1 MAANERVVNLAVRAK
16 DEFSKV
22 FKALEEAGRKTQLL
36 FVRDTRKALNETQG
50 EIQRVTREMTALS
63 RATGDNREQFLQL
76 AIAKGKLIEKASTL
90 SGNLN
95 RVLETVR
102 ANKTAASGGYSAF
115 IKMAEGMDVTQARAD
130 RLRREIQDL
139 NTEVGKSA
147 QKQASL
153 VSTNPFA
160 AQDAGRDASAYIQAA
175 RQKKAE
181 LRALM
186 AEQHRASGVT
196 QSNIRD
202 WFRYADS
209 IRIADTATE
218 NVTAA
223 VQATVPAL
231 NKKEAASKR
240 AAQAERVHAAA
251 MEGTTR
257 AARRMAAANGG
268 AAGARER
275 NAGKK
280 GDAQEVEVWGLKPW
294 QLTNLGYQIN
304 DVVSGLAIGQAPVQ
318 ILAQQAGQFAQIW
331 PNVMVNLARSIP
343 ILAGV
348 AAVLTPVIA
357 AFGRAAGERA
367 TMRAFTADLAL
378 SADGA
383 RYSAAEL
390 TKTAVAIR
398 GLGVEM
404 ATARDLISTF
414 MREGFAPEQIV
425 GLTRMA
431 QQLAKVTGTDLP
443 DAAAKIATAFSG
455 NAESV
460 RELDRE
466 LNFLTADQLA
476 QIRAMEQAGDRA
488 GALSTAQGI
497 LRDKLA
503 DTVQPATTW
512 EQALKDLKG
521 AWNEL
526 VTAIQN
532 SGIVDLGAVALELLA
547 LSAKGAALL
556 VNDAVDAFTD
566 SEDTLAEQYGRLKK
580 QRQEL
585 RRLLEEQQQVDR
597 AMFGKDALDS
607 GATQRLKA
615 QLEDVEAQYQAVVDQ
630 IKNYKSGQEDAT
642 EATEATAAA
651 TKAAAAATE
660 ETLKN
665 AADIDAVVQSQVT
678 GMQTQLETSLLTSRE
693 QFIQNALLEARNAAL
708 AKANELGVAFLGL
721 TEEQSAA
728 IREQSGL
735 LFDGQQS
742 AALKGNL
749 SSFVNKVVGVESG
762 GDPTARNPNS
772 TATGLGQFI
781 ESTWLEMFRRYFPD
795 RAASLSE
802 AAILALR
809 EDAALSRQVVELYA
823 QQNARVLEGAGLA
836 VNEASLY
843 LSHFLGPDGAV
854 KVLSASATTP
864 ISQILGSGQINA
876 NQSILEGK
884 TAGQVV
890 QWAAEK
896 MQITQA
902 EVSANERLSELD
914 RDRAEAA
921 KEYNEGYAQ
930 RVSELQFEIAM
941 QGEAAREAEIA
952 KAIREEELAAQK
964 AGLELTQERR
974 DEITRLTGQLWDQQN
989 AEAEVNRLMEERSLV
1004 LERLQLAQNR
1014 NDEAGILAA
1023 RGELQTIDDALTS
1036 AIDKAIAFWEAMG
1049 GPGADLAIQKLQ
1061 LVKTQLEDTTDEIST
1076 KYLPT
1081 AEEMNDRLA
1090 EAGANAFQ
1098 VLAEKAA
1105 EGKLSFGDFFNA
1117 LKQGIGQFLIDIG
1130 KAIIKQALF
1139 NTLSGGTS
1147 AGGGVGGWL
1156 SGIIGSIFH
1165 SGGVVGSAAPSRM
1178 VNPAVFSGAMR
1189 YHTGGVAG
1197 LKPNEVPVIA
1207 ERGEEILTEDD
1218 PRHRNNGGGGSQPNI
1233 KVVNVLD
1240 PAEVLEKALGTE
1252 VGEKAFINFMA
1263 RRSRQIN
1270 GVLG

>member
-1 MAANERVVNLAVRAK
+1 MMAANERVVNLAVRAK

-22 FKALEEAGRKTQLL
+22 FKSLEEAGRKTQLL
-36 FVRDTRKALNETQG
+36 FVRDTRKALNETQA
-50 EIQRVTREMTALS
+50 EIQRVTREMTTLS
-63 RATGDNREQFLQL
+63 RATGDNREQFFQL

-102 ANKTAASGGYSAF
+102 DNKTAASGGYSAF

-139 NTEVGKSA
+139 SVEIGKSA

-153 VSTNPFA
+153 TSTNPFA
-160 AQDAGRDASAYIQAA
+160 AADAGRDASTYIQAA
-175 RQKKAE
+175 REKKAE

-209 IRIADTATE
+209 IRVADTATE

-268 AAGARER
+268 AAGGARQR

-304 DVVSGLAIGQAPVQ
+304 DVVSGLAMGQAPVQ

-331 PNVMVNLARSIP
+331 PNVMVSLARSIP

-357 AFGRAAGERA
+357 AFGRAAEERA

-398 GLGVEM
+398 GLGIEM
-404 ATARDLISTF
+404 ATARDLIRSF
-414 MREGFAPEQIV
+414 MREGFQPDQIV
-425 GLTRMA
+425 GLTQMA
-431 QQLAKVTGTDLP
+431 KQLAEVTGTDLP

-521 AWNEL
+521 AWDEL

-532 SGIVDLGAVALELLA
+532 SGIVDLGAAALELLA
-547 LSAKGAALL
+547 YSAKGAAII
-556 VNDAVDAFTD
+556 VNGAVDAFTD
-566 SEDTLAEQYGRLKK
+566 SEETLAEQYGRLNKR
-580 QRQEL
+580 RQEIQAEIERAL
-585 RRLLEEQQQVDR
+585 GDSRNNLYGDPEGSREVRELR
-597 AMFGKDALDS
+597 AMLA
-607 GATQRLKA
+607 
-615 QLEDVEAQYQAVVDQ
+615 DVEAQYQAVVDQ
-630 IKNYKSGQEDAT
+630 IKNYNSGQEDAT

-651 TKAAAAATE
+651 TE
-660 ETLKN
+660 EALKN

-728 IREQSGL
+728 IREQAGL

-742 AALKGNL
+742 AALMGNL

-762 GDPTARNPNS
+762 GDPTARNENS

-795 RAASLSE
+795 RAATMSE

-809 EDAALSRQVVELYA
+809 EDAAMSRQMVELYA

-843 LSHFLGPDGAV
+843 LAHFLGPDGAV

-864 ISQILGSGQINA
+864 ISQLLGSDQINA
-876 NQSILEGK
+876 NQSILDGK

-890 QWAAEK
+890 QWAAQK

-902 EVSANERLSELD
+902 EVSANERLAELD

-974 DEITRLTGQLWDQQN
+974 DEIARLTGQLWDQQN

-1061 LVKTQLEDTTDEIST
+1061 LVKAQLQDTTNELST

-1139 NTLSGGTS
+1139 NALSGGT
-1147 AGGGVGGWL
+1147 AGGGGVGGWL

-1165 SGGVVGSAAPSRM
+1165 SGGVVGSAAPGRM

-1218 PRHRNNGGGGSQPNI
+1218 PRHRNNGGGSQPNI

-1270 GVLG
+1270 GVLA

>member
-22 FKALEEAGRKTQLL
+22 FRSLEEAGRRTQLL
-36 FVRDTRKALNETQG
+36 FVRDTRKALNDTQG
-50 EIQRVTREMTALS
+50 EIQRLAREMTILS
-63 RATGDNREQFLQL
+63 RAAGDNREQFLQL

-130 RLRREIQDL
+130 RLRREIHAL
-139 NTEVGKSA
+139 SVETGKSA
-147 QKQASL
+147 QKQASI
-153 VSTNPFA
+153 VSRNPFA
-160 AQDAGRDASAYIQAA
+160 AADAGRDASAYIQAA

-181 LRALM
+181 LQALM

-268 AAGARER
+268 AAGGARER

-304 DVVSGLAIGQAPVQ
+304 DVVSGLAMGQAPVQ

-404 ATARDLISTF
+404 ATARDLIRNF
-414 MREGFAPEQIV
+414 MREGFQPDQIV

-512 EQALKDLKG
+512 QQALKDLKG
-521 AWNEL
+521 AWDEL

-532 SGIVDLGAVALELLA
+532 SGIVDLGAAALELLA
-547 LSAKGAALL
+547 YSAKGAATII
-556 VNDAVDAFTD
+556 NGAVDAFAG
-566 SEDTLAEQYGRLKK
+566 SEETLAEQYGRLNKR
-580 QRQEL
+580 RQEIQADIERAL
-585 RRLLEEQQQVDR
+585 GDSRNNLYGDPEGSREVRELR
-597 AMFGKDALDS
+597 AMLA
-607 GATQRLKA
+607 
-615 QLEDVEAQYQAVVDQ
+615 DVEAQYKAVVDQ
-630 IKNYKSGQEDAT
+630 IKNYKSGQEDTT
-642 EATEATAAA
+642 EATKATAAA
-651 TKAAAAATE
+651 TEAAAAATE
-660 ETLKN
+660 DALKN
-665 AADIDAVVQSQVT
+665 AADIDAVVKSQLT
-678 GMQTQLETSLLTSRE
+678 GMETQLETSLLTSRE

-728 IREQSGL
+728 IRKQSGL

-772 TATGLGQFI
+772 TATGLGQFV
-781 ESTWLEMFRRYFPD
+781 ESTWLEMFQRYFPD
-795 RAASLSE
+795 RAASMSE

-809 EDAALSRQVVELYA
+809 EDAAMSRQMVELYA

-843 LSHFLGPDGAV
+843 LAHFLGPDGAM

-864 ISQILGSGQINA
+864 ISKLLGSGQINA

-890 QWAAEK
+890 QWADQK

-902 EVSANERLSELD
+902 EVSANERLGELD

-974 DEITRLTGQLWDQQN
+974 DEIARLTGQLWDQQN
-989 AEAEVNRLMEERSLV
+989 AESEVNRLMEERSLV

-1061 LVKTQLEDTTDEIST
+1061 LVKAQLEDTTDELST

-1090 EAGANAFQ
+1090 EAGANAFDE
-1098 VLAEKAA
+1098 LAKTAA
-1105 EGKLSFGDFFNA
+1105 EGELTFASFFDA
-1117 LKQGIGQFLIDIG
+1117 LRQGIAQFLIDIG

-1139 NTLSGGTS
+1139 NALSGGTS
-1147 AGGGVGGWL
+1147 GGGGAGGWL
-1156 SGIIGSIFH
+1156 APAIGSIFH
-1165 SGGVVGSAAPSRM
+1165 EGGVVGSAAPTRM
-1178 VNPAVFSGAMR
+1178 VNPGVFAGAMR

-1207 ERGEEILTEDD
+1207 ERGEEILTADD
-1218 PRHRNNGGGGSQPNI
+1218 PRHRNNSTQGSSQVKI
-1233 KVVNVLD
+1233 VNVLD
-1240 PAEVLEKALGTE
+1240 PADILEKALATE
-1252 VGEKAFINFMA
+1252 VGERVMINFVG

-1270 GVLG
+1270 GVLS

>member
-1 MAANERVVNLAVRAK
+1 MAANERVVNLVVRAK

-22 FKALEEAGRKTQLL
+22 FKSLEEAGRKTQLL
-36 FVRDTRKALNETQG
+36 FVRDTRKALNETQA
-50 EIQRVTREMTALS
+50 EIQRVTREMTSLS
-63 RATGDNREQFLQL
+63 RATGDNREQFFQL

-139 NTEVGKSA
+139 SVEIGKSA

-153 VSTNPFA
+153 TSTNPFA
-160 AQDAGRDASAYIQAA
+160 AADAGRDASTYIQAA
-175 RQKKAE
+175 REKKAE

-209 IRIADTATE
+209 IRVADTATE

-268 AAGARER
+268 AAGGARQR

-304 DVVSGLAIGQAPVQ
+304 DVVSGLAMGQAPVQ

-331 PNVMVNLARSIP
+331 PNVMVSLARSIP

-357 AFGRAAGERA
+357 AFGRAAEERA

-398 GLGVEM
+398 GLGIEM
-404 ATARDLISTF
+404 ATARDLIRSF
-414 MREGFAPEQIV
+414 MREGFQPDQIV
-425 GLTRMA
+425 GLTQMA
-431 QQLAKVTGTDLP
+431 KQLAEVTGTDLP

-488 GALSTAQGI
+488 GALSMAQGI

-512 EQALKDLKG
+512 QQALKDLKG
-521 AWNEL
+521 AWDEL

-532 SGIVDLGAVALELLA
+532 SGIVDLGAAALELLA
-547 LSAKGAALL
+547 YSAKGAAII
-556 VNDAVDAFTD
+556 VNGAVDAFTD
-566 SEDTLAEQYGRLKK
+566 SEETLAEQYGRLNK

-585 RRLLEEQQQVDR
+585 RRLLEQQQRADR
-597 AMFGKDALDS
+597 AMFGENALDS
-607 GATQRLKA
+607 GATQALKA
-615 QLEDVEAQYQAVVDQ
+615 QLEEVEAQYQAVVDQ
-630 IKNYKSGQEDAT
+630 IKNYNSGQEDAT

-651 TKAAAAATE
+651 TE
-660 ETLKN
+660 EALKN

-728 IREQSGL
+728 IREQAGL

-742 AALKGNL
+742 AALMGNL

-762 GDPTARNPNS
+762 GDPTARNQNS

-795 RAASLSE
+795 RAATMSE

-809 EDAALSRQVVELYA
+809 EDAAMSRQMVELYA

-843 LSHFLGPDGAV
+843 LAHFLGPDGAV

-864 ISQILGSGQINA
+864 ISQLLGSDQINA
-876 NQSILEGK
+876 NQSILDGK

-890 QWAAEK
+890 QWAAQK

-902 EVSANERLSELD
+902 EVSANERLAELD

-974 DEITRLTGQLWDQQN
+974 DEIARLTGQLWDQQN

-1061 LVKTQLEDTTDEIST
+1061 LVKAQLQDTTNELST

-1105 EGKLSFGDFFNA
+1105 EGKLSFGDFFNT
-1117 LKQGIGQFLIDIG
+1117 LEQGIGQFLIDIG

-1139 NTLSGGTS
+1139 NALSGGTS
-1147 AGGGVGGWL
+1147 GGGGVGWWL

-1165 SGGVVGSAAPSRM
+1165 SGGVVGSAAPGRM

-1270 GVLG
+1270 GVLA

>member
-1 MAANERVVNLAVRAK
+1 
-16 DEFSKV
+16 
-22 FKALEEAGRKTQLL
+22 
-36 FVRDTRKALNETQG
+36 
-50 EIQRVTREMTALS
+50 
-63 RATGDNREQFLQL
+63 
-76 AIAKGKLIEKASTL
+76 
-90 SGNLN
+90 
-95 RVLETVR
+95 
-102 ANKTAASGGYSAF
+102 
-115 IKMAEGMDVTQARAD
+115 
-130 RLRREIQDL
+130 
-139 NTEVGKSA
+139 
-147 QKQASL
+147 
-153 VSTNPFA
+153 
-160 AQDAGRDASAYIQAA
+160 
-175 RQKKAE
+175 
-181 LRALM
+181 
-186 AEQHRASGVT
+186 
-196 QSNIRD
+196 
-202 WFRYADS
+202 
-209 IRIADTATE
+209 
-218 NVTAA
+218 
-223 VQATVPAL
+223 
-231 NKKEAASKR
+231 
-240 AAQAERVHAAA
+240 
-251 MEGTTR
+251 
-257 AARRMAAANGG
+257 
-268 AAGARER
+268 
-275 NAGKK
+275 
-280 GDAQEVEVWGLKPW
+280 
-294 QLTNLGYQIN
+294 
-304 DVVSGLAIGQAPVQ
+304 
-318 ILAQQAGQFAQIW
+318 
-331 PNVMVNLARSIP
+331 
-343 ILAGV
+343 
-348 AAVLTPVIA
+348 
-357 AFGRAAGERA
+357 
-367 TMRAFTADLAL
+367 MRAFAADLAL

-414 MREGFAPEQIV
+414 MREGFQPDQIV
-425 GLTRMA
+425 GLTQMA
-431 QQLAKVTGTDLP
+431 KQLAAVTGTDLP

-488 GALSTAQGI
+488 GALSMAQGI
-497 LRDKLA
+497 LKDKLA

-512 EQALKDLKG
+512 QQALKDLKG
-521 AWNEL
+521 AWDEL

-532 SGIVDLGAVALELLA
+532 SGIVDLGAAALELLA
-547 LSAKGAALL
+547 YSAKGAATII
-556 VNDAVDAFTD
+556 NGAVDAFAD
-566 SEDTLAEQYGRLKK
+566 SEETLAEQYGRLKK

-585 RRLLEEQQQVDR
+585 RNLVEQQQRYDR
-597 AMFGKDALDS
+597 AIFGVGALDS
-607 GATQRLKA
+607 GETQRLKA
-615 QLEDVEAQYQAVVDQ
+615 QLEEVEAQYQGVVDQ
-630 IKNYKSGQEDAT
+630 IKNYNSGQKDAT
-642 EATEATAAA
+642 EATEATAAATKATAAA

-721 TEEQSAA
+721 TEKQSAA
-728 IREQSGL
+728 IREQAGL

-742 AALKGNL
+742 AALTGNL

-762 GDPTARNPNS
+762 GDPTARNQNS

-795 RAASLSE
+795 RAATMSE

-864 ISQILGSGQINA
+864 ISQLLGSGQINA

-902 EVSANERLSELD
+902 EVTANERLSELD

-1061 LVKTQLEDTTDEIST
+1061 LVKAQLEDTTDELST

-1090 EAGANAFQ
+1090 ESGSNAFQ
-1098 VLAEKAA
+1098 TLAENAA
-1105 EGKLSFGDFFNA
+1105 NGKLSFQSFFQA
-1117 LKQGIGQFLIDIG
+1117 LAQGIGQFLIDIG

-1139 NTLSGGTS
+1139 NALSGGT
-1147 AGGGVGGWL
+1147 AGGGGVGGWL
-1156 SGIIGSIFH
+1156 SGITGSIFH
-1165 SGGVVGSAAPSRM
+1165 SGGVVGSAAPGRM

>member
-22 FKALEEAGRKTQLL
+22 FKSLEEAGRKTQLL
-36 FVRDTRKALNETQG
+36 FVRDTRKALNETQA
-50 EIQRVTREMTALS
+50 EIQRVTREMTTLS
-63 RATGDNREQFLQL
+63 RATGDNREQFFQL

-139 NTEVGKSA
+139 SVEIGKSA

-160 AQDAGRDASAYIQAA
+160 AADAGRDASTYIQAA
-175 RQKKAE
+175 REKKAE

-209 IRIADTATE
+209 IRVADTATE

-268 AAGARER
+268 AAGARQR

-304 DVVSGLAIGQAPVQ
+304 DVVSGLAMGQAPVQ

-331 PNVMVNLARSIP
+331 PNVMVSLARSIP

-357 AFGRAAGERA
+357 AFGRAAEERA

-398 GLGVEM
+398 GLGIEM
-404 ATARDLISTF
+404 ATARDLIRSF
-414 MREGFAPEQIV
+414 MREGFQPDQIV
-425 GLTRMA
+425 GLTQMA
-431 QQLAKVTGTDLP
+431 KQLAEVTGTDLP

-466 LNFLTADQLA
+466 LNFLTAAQLE

-488 GALSTAQGI
+488 GALSMAQGI
-497 LRDKLA
+497 LRDRLA
-503 DTVQPATTW
+503 STVQPATVW
-512 EQALKDLKG
+512 QQALKDLKDS
-521 AWNEL
+521 WNDL

-532 SGIVDLGAVALELLA
+532 SGLVELGAQALTLLA
-547 LSAKGAALL
+547 YSAKGAAII
-556 VNDAVDAFTD
+556 VEEATD
-566 SEDTLAEQYGRLKK
+566 LIVGSEETLAERYGRLNRR
-580 QRQEL
+580 RQEIQAEIERAL
-585 RRLLEEQQQVDR
+585 GDSRNNLYGDPEGSREVRELR
-597 AMFGKDALDS
+597 AMLA
-607 GATQRLKA
+607 
-615 QLEDVEAQYQAVVDQ
+615 DVEAEYQDVVQQ
-630 IKNYKSGQEDAT
+630 IKNWSSEQQGAT
-642 EATEATAAA
+642 EATEET
-651 TKAAAAATE
+651 AAATE
-660 ETLKN
+660 EALKN

-728 IREQSGL
+728 IREQAGL

-742 AALKGNL
+742 AALTGNL

-762 GDPTARNPNS
+762 GDPTARNQNS

-795 RAASLSE
+795 RAATMSE

-809 EDAALSRQVVELYA
+809 EDAAMSRQMVELYA

-843 LSHFLGPDGAV
+843 LAHFLGPDGAV

-864 ISQILGSGQINA
+864 ISELLGSDQINA
-876 NQSILEGK
+876 NRSILEGQ

-890 QWAAEK
+890 QWAARK
-896 MQITQA
+896 MEITQA
-902 EVSANERLSELD
+902 EVSANERLAELD

-921 KEYNEGYAQ
+921 EEYNEGYAQ

-974 DEITRLTGQLWDQQN
+974 DEIARLTGQLWDQQN

-1061 LVKTQLEDTTDEIST
+1061 LVKAQLEDTTDELST

-1139 NTLSGGTS
+1139 NALSGGT
-1147 AGGGVGGWL
+1147 AGGGGVGGWL

-1165 SGGVVGSAAPSRM
+1165 SGGVVGSAAPGRM

-1270 GVLG
+1270 GVLA

>member
-22 FKALEEAGRKTQLL
+22 FKSLEEAGRKTQLL
-36 FVRDTRKALNETQG
+36 FVRDTRKALNETQA
-50 EIQRVTREMTALS
+50 EIQRVTREMTTLS
-63 RATGDNREQFLQL
+63 RATGDNREQFFQL

-115 IKMAEGMDVTQARAD
+115 TKMAEGMDVTQARAD

-139 NTEVGKSA
+139 SVEIGKSA

-160 AQDAGRDASAYIQAA
+160 AADAGRDASTYIQAA
-175 RQKKAE
+175 REKKAE

-209 IRIADTATE
+209 IRVADTATE

-268 AAGARER
+268 AAGARQR

-304 DVVSGLAIGQAPVQ
+304 DVVSGLAMGQAPVQ

-331 PNVMVNLARSIP
+331 PNVMVSLARSIP

-357 AFGRAAGERA
+357 AFGRAAEERA

-398 GLGVEM
+398 GLGIEM
-404 ATARDLISTF
+404 ATARDLIRSF
-414 MREGFAPEQIV
+414 MREGFQPDQIV
-425 GLTRMA
+425 GLTQMA
-431 QQLAKVTGTDLP
+431 KQLAEVTGTDLP

-466 LNFLTADQLA
+466 LNFLTAAQLE

-488 GALSTAQGI
+488 GALSMAQGI
-497 LRDKLA
+497 LRDRLA
-503 DTVQPATTW
+503 STVQPATVW
-512 EQALKDLKG
+512 QQALKDLKDS
-521 AWNEL
+521 WNDL

-532 SGIVDLGAVALELLA
+532 SGLVELGAQALTLLA
-547 LSAKGAALL
+547 YSAKGAAII
-556 VNDAVDAFTD
+556 VEEATD
-566 SEDTLAEQYGRLKK
+566 LIVGSEETLAERYGRLNRR
-580 QRQEL
+580 RQEIQAEIERAL
-585 RRLLEEQQQVDR
+585 GDSRNNLYGDPEGSREVRELR
-597 AMFGKDALDS
+597 AMLA
-607 GATQRLKA
+607 
-615 QLEDVEAQYQAVVDQ
+615 DVEAEYQDVVQQ
-630 IKNYKSGQEDAT
+630 IKNWSSEQQGAT
-642 EATEATAAA
+642 EATEET
-651 TKAAAAATE
+651 AAATE
-660 ETLKN
+660 EALKN

-728 IREQSGL
+728 IREQAGL

-742 AALKGNL
+742 AALTGNL

-762 GDPTARNPNS
+762 GDPTARNQNS

-795 RAASLSE
+795 RAATMSE

-809 EDAALSRQVVELYA
+809 EDAAMSRQMVELYA

-843 LSHFLGPDGAV
+843 LAHFLGPDGAV

-864 ISQILGSGQINA
+864 ISELLGSDQINA
-876 NQSILEGK
+876 NRSILEGQ

-890 QWAAEK
+890 QWAARK
-896 MQITQA
+896 MEITQA
-902 EVSANERLSELD
+902 EVSANERLAELD

-921 KEYNEGYAQ
+921 EEYNEGYAQ

-974 DEITRLTGQLWDQQN
+974 DEIARLTGQLWDQQN

-1061 LVKTQLEDTTDEIST
+1061 LVKAQLEDTTDELST

-1139 NTLSGGTS
+1139 NALSGGT
-1147 AGGGVGGWL
+1147 AGGGGVGGWL

-1165 SGGVVGSAAPSRM
+1165 SGGVVGSAAPGRM

-1270 GVLG
+1270 GVLA

>member
-36 FVRDTRKALNETQG
+36 FVRDARKALNETQG

-63 RATGDNREQFLQL
+63 RATGYNREQFLQL
-76 AIAKGKLIEKASTL
+76 AIVKGKLIEKASAL

-130 RLRREIQDL
+130 RLRREIHAL
-139 NTEVGKSA
+139 SVEAGKSA
-147 QKQASL
+147 QKQASI
-153 VSTNPFA
+153 VSRNPFA

-223 VQATVPAL
+223 VEATVPAL

-257 AARRMAAANGG
+257 ATRRMAAANGG
-268 AAGARER
+268 AAGGAAGGARKR

-331 PNVMVNLARSIP
+331 PNVMVSLARSIP

-348 AAVLTPVIA
+348 GAVLAPVIV
-357 AFGRAAGERA
+357 AFGRAAEERA

-383 RYSAAEL
+383 RYSAEEL
-390 TKTAVAIR
+390 TKTAMAMR
-398 GLGVEM
+398 NLGVET
-404 ATARDLISTF
+404 ATARDLIRTF
-414 MREGFAPEQIV
+414 MSEGFKPDQIV
-425 GLTRMA
+425 GLTQIA
-431 QQLAKVTGTDLP
+431 KQLAKVTGTDLP

-466 LNFLTADQLA
+466 LNFLTATQLEE
-476 QIRAMEQAGDRA
+476 IRAMEQAGDRA

-497 LRDKLA
+497 LRDRLA
-503 DTVQPATTW
+503 ATVQPTTVW
-512 EQALKDLKG
+512 KQALKDLKDS
-521 AWNEL
+521 WNDL
-526 VTAIQN
+526 ITAIQK
-532 SGIVDLGAVALELLA
+532 SGLIELGGKALTLLA
-547 LSAKGAALL
+547 YSAKGAAII
-556 VNDAVDAFTD
+556 VEEATD
-566 SEDTLAEQYGRLKK
+566 LIVGSEETLAERYGRLNRR
-580 QRQEL
+580 RQEIQAEIERAQGDSRNNIYGDPEGSREVREL
-585 RRLLEEQQQVDR
+585 R
-597 AMFGKDALDS
+597 
-607 GATQRLKA
+607 ATLA
-615 QLEDVEAQYQAVVDQ
+615 DVEAEYQDVVQQ
-630 IKNYKSGQEDAT
+630 IKNWSSEQQGAT
-642 EATEATAAA
+642 EATEET
-651 TKAAAAATE
+651 AAATE
-660 ETLKN
+660 EALKN

-678 GMQTQLETSLLTSRE
+678 GMQTQLEASLLTSRE
-693 QFIQNALLEARNAAL
+693 QFIQNALLEGRNAAL

-728 IREQSGL
+728 IRKQSGL
-735 LFDGQQS
+735 LFDSQQS

-762 GDPTARNPNS
+762 GDPTARNPKS

-864 ISQILGSGQINA
+864 ISQLLGSGQINA

-890 QWAAEK
+890 QWAAQK

-989 AEAEVNRLMEERSLV
+989 AEAEVNRLTEERSLV

-1061 LVKTQLEDTTDEIST
+1061 LVKEQLQDTANELST

-1105 EGKLSFGDFFNA
+1105 EGKLSFGDFFA
-1117 LKQGIGQFLIDIG
+1117 TLQQGIGQFLIDIG
-1130 KAIIKQALF
+1130 KAIIKQAIF
-1139 NTLSGGTS
+1139 NALSGGTDG
-1147 AGGGVGGWL
+1147 GGGVGGWL

-1165 SGGVVGSAAPSRM
+1165 SGGVVGSAAPGRM

-1218 PRHRNNGGGGSQPNI
+1218 PRHRNNGGGSQPNI

>member
-1 MAANERVVNLAVRAK
+1 MMAANERVVNLAVRAK

-22 FKALEEAGRKTQLL
+22 FKSLEEAGRKTQLL
-36 FVRDTRKALNETQG
+36 FVRDTRKALNETQA
-50 EIQRVTREMTALS
+50 EIQRVTREMTSLS
-63 RATGDNREQFLQL
+63 RATGDNREQFFQL

-139 NTEVGKSA
+139 SVEIGKSA

-153 VSTNPFA
+153 TSTNPFA
-160 AQDAGRDASAYIQAA
+160 AADAGRDASTYIQAA
-175 RQKKAE
+175 REKKAE

-209 IRIADTATE
+209 VRVADTATE

-268 AAGARER
+268 GARER

-304 DVVSGLAIGQAPVQ
+304 DVVSGLAMGQAPVQ

-331 PNVMVNLARSIP
+331 PNVMVSLARSIP

-357 AFGRAAGERA
+357 AFGRAAEERA
-367 TMRAFTADLAL
+367 TMRAFAADLAL

-383 RYSAAEL
+383 RYSAEEL

-398 GLGVEM
+398 NLGVEM
-404 ATARDLISTF
+404 ATARDLIRTF
-414 MREGFAPEQIV
+414 MREGFQPDQIV
-425 GLTRMA
+425 GLTQMA
-431 QQLAKVTGTDLP
+431 KQLAAVTGTDLP

-488 GALSTAQGI
+488 GALSMAQGI
-497 LRDKLA
+497 LRDRLA
-503 DTVQPATTW
+503 STVQPATVW
-512 EQALKDLKG
+512 QQALKDLKDS
-521 AWNEL
+521 WNDL

-532 SGIVDLGAVALELLA
+532 SGLVELGAQALTLLA
-547 LSAKGAALL
+547 YSAKGAAII
-556 VNDAVDAFTD
+556 VEEATD
-566 SEDTLAEQYGRLKK
+566 LIVGSEETLAERYGRLNRR
-580 QRQEL
+580 RQEIQAEIERAL
-585 RRLLEEQQQVDR
+585 GDSRNNLYGDPEGSREVRELR
-597 AMFGKDALDS
+597 AMLA
-607 GATQRLKA
+607 
-615 QLEDVEAQYQAVVDQ
+615 DVEAEYQDVVQQ
-630 IKNYKSGQEDAT
+630 IKNWSSEQQGAT
-642 EATEATAAA
+642 EATEET
-651 TKAAAAATE
+651 AAATE
-660 ETLKN
+660 EALKN

-721 TEEQSAA
+721 TEDQSAA
-728 IREQSGL
+728 IREQAGL

-742 AALKGNL
+742 AALMGNL

-762 GDPTARNPNS
+762 GDPTARNENS

-795 RAASLSE
+795 RAATMSE

-809 EDAALSRQVVELYA
+809 EDAAMSRQMVELYA

-843 LSHFLGPDGAV
+843 LAHFLGPDGAV

-864 ISQILGSGQINA
+864 ISQLLGSDQINA
-876 NQSILEGK
+876 NQSILDGK

-890 QWAAEK
+890 QWAAQK

-902 EVSANERLSELD
+902 EVSANERLAELD

-921 KEYNEGYAQ
+921 AEYDEGYAQ
-930 RVSELQFEIAM
+930 RISELQFEIAL

-974 DEITRLTGQLWDQQN
+974 DEIARLTGQLWDQQN

-1004 LERLQLAQNR
+1004 LERLQLAQNQ
-1014 NDEAGILAA
+1014 NDEAAILAA

-1061 LVKTQLEDTTDEIST
+1061 LVKAQLQETTEELST

-1139 NTLSGGTS
+1139 NALSGGTS
-1147 AGGGVGGWL
+1147 GGGGVGGWL

-1165 SGGVVGSAAPSRM
+1165 SGGVVGSAAPGRM

>member
-22 FKALEEAGRKTQLL
+22 FKSLEEAGRKTQLL
-36 FVRDTRKALNETQG
+36 FVRDTRKALNETQA
-50 EIQRVTREMTALS
+50 EIQRVTREMTTLS
-63 RATGDNREQFLQL
+63 RATGDNREQFFQL

-139 NTEVGKSA
+139 SVEIGKSA

-153 VSTNPFA
+153 TSTNPFA
-160 AQDAGRDASAYIQAA
+160 AADAGRDASTYIQAA
-175 RQKKAE
+175 REKKAE

-209 IRIADTATE
+209 VRVADTATE

-268 AAGARER
+268 GARER

-304 DVVSGLAIGQAPVQ
+304 DVVSGLAMGQAPVQ

-331 PNVMVNLARSIP
+331 PNVMVSLARSIP

-357 AFGRAAGERA
+357 AFGRAAEERA

-398 GLGVEM
+398 GLGIEM
-404 ATARDLISTF
+404 ATARDLIRTF
-414 MREGFAPEQIV
+414 MREGFQPDQIV
-425 GLTRMA
+425 GLTQMA
-431 QQLAKVTGTDLP
+431 KQLAEVTGTDLP

-521 AWNEL
+521 AWDEL

-532 SGIVDLGAVALELLA
+532 SGIVDLGAAALELLA
-547 LSAKGAALL
+547 YSAKGAAII
-556 VNDAVDAFTD
+556 VNGAVDAFTD
-566 SEDTLAEQYGRLKK
+566 SEETLAEQYGRLNKR
-580 QRQEL
+580 RQEIQAEIERAL
-585 RRLLEEQQQVDR
+585 GDSRNNLYGDPEGSREVRELR
-597 AMFGKDALDS
+597 AMLA
-607 GATQRLKA
+607 
-615 QLEDVEAQYQAVVDQ
+615 DVEAQYQAVVDQ
-630 IKNYKSGQEDAT
+630 IKNYNSGQEDAT

-651 TKAAAAATE
+651 TE
-660 ETLKN
+660 EALKN

-728 IREQSGL
+728 IREQAGL

-742 AALKGNL
+742 AALMGNL

-762 GDPTARNPNS
+762 GDPTARNENS

-795 RAASLSE
+795 RAATMSE
-802 AAILALR
+802 ATILALR
-809 EDAALSRQVVELYA
+809 EDAAMSRQMVELYA

-843 LSHFLGPDGAV
+843 LAHFLGPDGAV

-864 ISQILGSGQINA
+864 ISQLLGSDQINA
-876 NQSILEGK
+876 NQSILDGK

-890 QWAAEK
+890 QWAAQK

-902 EVSANERLSELD
+902 EVSANESLAELD

-974 DEITRLTGQLWDQQN
+974 DEIARLTGQLWDQQN

-1061 LVKTQLEDTTDEIST
+1061 LVKAQLQDTTNELST

-1139 NTLSGGTS
+1139 NALSGGT
-1147 AGGGVGGWL
+1147 AGGGGVGGWL

-1165 SGGVVGSAAPSRM
+1165 SGGVVGSAAPGRM

>member
-22 FKALEEAGRKTQLL
+22 FKSLEEAGRKTQLL
-36 FVRDTRKALNETQG
+36 FVRDTRKALNETQA
-50 EIQRVTREMTALS
+50 EIQRVTREMTTLS
-63 RATGDNREQFLQL
+63 RATGDNREQFFQL

-139 NTEVGKSA
+139 SVEIGKSA

-153 VSTNPFA
+153 TSTNPFA
-160 AQDAGRDASAYIQAA
+160 AADAGRDASTYIQAA
-175 RQKKAE
+175 REKKAE
-181 LRALM
+181 LRALI

-209 IRIADTATE
+209 IRVADTATE

-257 AARRMAAANGG
+257 AARRMAAAGG
-268 AAGARER
+268 ARQR

-304 DVVSGLAIGQAPVQ
+304 DVVSGLAMGQAPVQ

-331 PNVMVNLARSIP
+331 PNVMVSLARSIP

-357 AFGRAAGERA
+357 AFGRAAEERA

-398 GLGVEM
+398 GLGIEM
-404 ATARDLISTF
+404 ATARDLIRSF
-414 MREGFAPEQIV
+414 MREGFQPDQIV
-425 GLTRMA
+425 GLTQMA
-431 QQLAKVTGTDLP
+431 KQLAEVTGTDLP

-497 LRDKLA
+497 LKDKLA
-503 DTVQPATTW
+503 STVEPTSNW
-512 EQALKDLKG
+512 ENALRELKT
-521 AWNEL
+521 AWDEL
-526 VTAIQN
+526 VQAVTDSGLIDLTAKGLSN
-532 SGIVDLGAVALELLA
+532 LAAWTAVFAKGLST
-547 LSAKGAALL
+547 SAK
-556 VNDAVDAFTD
+556 AVKNAFAD
-566 SEDTLAEQYGRLKK
+566 ELPSEKYKRLIEQQKK
-580 QRQEL
+580 
-585 RRLLEEQQQVDR
+585 LEELIAQQDKADK
-597 AMFGKDALDS
+597 AMFGPNANPSTASQLLVS
-607 GATQRLKA
+607 
-615 QLEDVEAQYQAVVDQ
+615 QLEEIKRQREEVKKLITEDFIKSREKSAAEEAKKV
-630 IKNYKSGQEDAT
+630 S
-642 EATEATAAA
+642 EATE
-651 TKAAAAATE
+651 E
-660 ETLKN
+660 QLKN

-721 TEEQSAA
+721 TEDQSAA
-728 IREQSGL
+728 IREQAGL

-742 AALKGNL
+742 AALMGNL

-762 GDPTARNPNS
+762 GDPTARNQNS

-795 RAASLSE
+795 RAATMSE

-809 EDAALSRQVVELYA
+809 EDAAMSRQMVELYA

-843 LSHFLGPDGAV
+843 LAHFLGPDGAV

-864 ISQILGSGQINA
+864 ISQLLGSDQINA
-876 NQSILEGK
+876 NQSILDGK

-890 QWAAEK
+890 QWAAQK

-902 EVSANERLSELD
+902 EVSANERLAELD

-974 DEITRLTGQLWDQQN
+974 DEIARLTGQLWDQQN

-1061 LVKTQLEDTTDEIST
+1061 LVKAQLQDTTNELST

-1139 NTLSGGTS
+1139 NALSGGT
-1147 AGGGVGGWL
+1147 AGGGGVGGWL

-1165 SGGVVGSAAPSRM
+1165 SGGVVGSAAPGRM

-1218 PRHRNNGGGGSQPNI
+1218 PRHRNNGGSQPNI

-1270 GVLG
+1270 GVLA

>member
-36 FVRDTRKALNETQG
+36 FVRDTRKALNETQA

-139 NTEVGKSA
+139 SVEIGKSA

-160 AQDAGRDASAYIQAA
+160 AQDAGRDASNYIQAA

-209 IRIADTATE
+209 IRVADTATE

-268 AAGARER
+268 GARER

-304 DVVSGLAIGQAPVQ
+304 DVVSGLAMGQAPVQ

-331 PNVMVNLARSIP
+331 PNVMVSLARSIP

-357 AFGRAAGERA
+357 AFGRAAEERA

-398 GLGVEM
+398 GLGIEM
-404 ATARDLISTF
+404 ATARDLIRSF
-414 MREGFAPEQIV
+414 MREGFQPDQIV
-425 GLTRMA
+425 GLTQMA
-431 QQLAKVTGTDLP
+431 KQLAEVTGTDLP

-488 GALSTAQGI
+488 GALSMAQGI
-497 LRDKLA
+497 LKDKLA

-512 EQALKDLKG
+512 QQALKDLKG
-521 AWNEL
+521 AWDEL

-532 SGIVDLGAVALELLA
+532 SGIVDLGAAALELLA
-547 LSAKGAALL
+547 YSAKGAAII
-556 VNDAVDAFTD
+556 VNGAVDAFTD
-566 SEDTLAEQYGRLKK
+566 SEETLAEQYGRLNKR
-580 QRQEL
+580 RQEIQAEIERAL
-585 RRLLEEQQQVDR
+585 GDSRNNLYGDPEGSREVRELR
-597 AMFGKDALDS
+597 AMLA
-607 GATQRLKA
+607 
-615 QLEDVEAQYQAVVDQ
+615 DVEAQYQAVVDQ
-630 IKNYKSGQEDAT
+630 IKNYNSGQEDAT

-651 TKAAAAATE
+651 TE
-660 ETLKN
+660 EALKN

-728 IREQSGL
+728 IREQAGL

-742 AALKGNL
+742 AALMGNL

-762 GDPTARNPNS
+762 GDPTARNENS

-795 RAASLSE
+795 RAATMSE

-864 ISQILGSGQINA
+864 ISQLLGSGQINA

-902 EVSANERLSELD
+902 EVTANERLSELD

-974 DEITRLTGQLWDQQN
+974 DEIARLTGQLWDQQN

-1061 LVKTQLEDTTDEIST
+1061 LVKAQLEDTTDELST

-1139 NTLSGGTS
+1139 NALSGGT
-1147 AGGGVGGWL
+1147 AGGGGVGGWL

-1165 SGGVVGSAAPSRM
+1165 SGGVVGSAAPGRM

-1270 GVLG
+1270 GVLA

>member
-22 FKALEEAGRKTQLL
+22 FRSLEEAGRRTQLL
-36 FVRDTRKALNETQG
+36 FVRDTRKALNDTQG
-50 EIQRVTREMTALS
+50 EIQRLAREMTILS
-63 RATGDNREQFLQL
+63 RAAGDNREQFLQL
-76 AIAKGKLIEKASTL
+76 AIAKGKLIEKASSL

-130 RLRREIQDL
+130 RLRREIHAL
-139 NTEVGKSA
+139 SVETGKSA
-147 QKQASL
+147 QKQASI
-153 VSTNPFA
+153 VSRNPFA
-160 AQDAGRDASAYIQAA
+160 AADAGRDASAYIQAA

-181 LRALM
+181 LQALM

-240 AAQAERVHAAA
+240 AAQAERDHAAA

-257 AARRMAAANGG
+257 ASRRMSGASGG
-268 AAGARER
+268 ARQR

-280 GDAQEVEVWGLKPW
+280 GDDQEVEVWGLKPW

-304 DVVSGLAIGQAPVQ
+304 DVVSGLAMGQAPVQ

-404 ATARDLISTF
+404 ATARDLIRTF

-466 LNFLTADQLA
+466 LNFLTADQLE

-488 GALSTAQGI
+488 GALSMAQGI
-497 LRDKLA
+497 LRDSLA
-503 DTVQPATTW
+503 STVRPATTW
-512 EQALKDLKG
+512 EQALKDIKG
-521 AWNEL
+521 AWDEL

-532 SGIVDLGAVALELLA
+532 SGIINLGAAALELLA
-547 LSAKGAALL
+547 YSAKGAAII
-556 VNDAVDAFTD
+556 VNGAVDAFGD
-566 SEDTLAEQYGRLKK
+566 SEETLAEQYGRLKK

-585 RRLLEEQQQVDR
+585 RRLLEQQQQTDR
-597 AMFGKDALDS
+597 AMFGRRALDS
-607 GATQRLKA
+607 GATKALKT
-615 QLEDVEAQYQAVVDQ
+615 QLEEVEAQYKAVVDQ
-630 IKNYKSGQEDAT
+630 IKNYKSGQEDTT
-642 EATEATAAA
+642 EATKATAAA
-651 TKAAAAATE
+651 TEAAAAATE
-660 ETLKN
+660 DALKN
-665 AADIDAVVQSQVT
+665 AADIDAVVKSQLT
-678 GMQTQLETSLLTSRE
+678 GMETQLETSLLTSRE

-762 GDPTARNPNS
+762 GDPTARNPKS
-772 TATGLGQFI
+772 TATGLGQFV
-781 ESTWLEMFRRYFPD
+781 ESTWLEMFQRYFPD
-795 RAASLSE
+795 RAASMSE

-809 EDAALSRQVVELYA
+809 EDAAMSRQMVELYA

-843 LSHFLGPDGAV
+843 LAHFLGPDGAM

-864 ISQILGSGQINA
+864 ISKLLGSGQINA

-890 QWAAEK
+890 QWAAQK

-902 EVSANERLSELD
+902 EVSANERLAELD

-974 DEITRLTGQLWDQQN
+974 DEIARLTGQLWDQQN
-989 AEAEVNRLMEERSLV
+989 AESEVNRLMEERSLV

-1061 LVKTQLEDTTDEIST
+1061 LVKAQLEDTTDELST

-1090 EAGANAFQ
+1090 EAGANAFDE
-1098 VLAEKAA
+1098 LAKTAA
-1105 EGKLSFGDFFNA
+1105 EGKLTFASFFDA
-1117 LKQGIGQFLIDIG
+1117 LRQGIAQFLIDIG

-1139 NTLSGGTS
+1139 NALSGGTS
-1147 AGGGVGGWL
+1147 GGGGVGGWM

-1165 SGGVVGSAAPSRM
+1165 SGGVVGSAAPGRM

-1207 ERGEEILTEDD
+1207 ERGEEILTADD
-1218 PRHRNNGGGGSQPNI
+1218 PRHRNNSTQGSSQVKI
-1233 KVVNVLD
+1233 VNVLD
-1240 PAEVLEKALGTE
+1240 PADILEKALATE
-1252 VGEKAFINFMA
+1252 VGERVMINFVG

-1270 GVLG
+1270 GVLS